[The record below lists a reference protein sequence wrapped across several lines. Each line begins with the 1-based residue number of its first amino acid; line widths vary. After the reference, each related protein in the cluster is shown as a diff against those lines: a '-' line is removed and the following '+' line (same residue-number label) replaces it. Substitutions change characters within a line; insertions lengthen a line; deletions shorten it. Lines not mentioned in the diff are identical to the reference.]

1 MVTKKQGSTRQSAT
15 DRAEQTTTEAKAI
28 IERDLTA
35 AREKTKRLKALREAQ
50 ASEVEPAPAPKKP
63 TKARTKASAKAK

>member
-1 MVTKKQGSTRQSAT
+1 MVTKKQGSTRQSAS

-28 IERDLTA
+28 IERDLMA

-50 ASEVEPAPAPKKP
+50 ESEAEPAAAPKKRA
-63 TKARTKASAKAK
+63 KAPAKAK